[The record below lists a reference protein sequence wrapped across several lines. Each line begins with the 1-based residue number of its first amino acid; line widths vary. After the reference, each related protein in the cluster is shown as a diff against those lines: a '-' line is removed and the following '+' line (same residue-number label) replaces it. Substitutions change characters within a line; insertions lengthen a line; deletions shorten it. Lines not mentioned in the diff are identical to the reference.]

1 MGARNFRDPIA
12 WLKALDLEDAVSAV
26 TEHWPREQL
35 FILTSQ
41 AQRAAVSVPSNIAAG
56 QGRGNRADLLRFLD
70 IAHGSLCELETQ
82 LVWAGRRRSLDQP
95 TLPPSWSDRPRSAA
109 ASTAS
114 CADFV
119 FPTPRST
126 LSAL

>member
-12 WLKALDLEDAVSAV
+12 WLKALVLEDAVSAV

-41 AQRAAVSVPSNIAAG
+41 AQRAAVSVPSNKAAG
-56 QGRGNRADLLRFLD
+56 QGRGNRADLLRFLA

-95 TLPPSWSDRPRSAA
+95 TLAALLERSAEA
-109 ASTAS
+109 GRLLHGPMRGLR
-114 CADFV
+114 
-119 FPTPRST
+119 FPDPK
-126 LSAL
+126 